1 MNTLLKRSITAVVYG
16 IVVLGCALGGKITFP
31 VLGLLFIII
40 SMLEFLQMSE
50 KQGLRPLR
58 IYTIFTGIAVFAIT
72 YSWANGLIEYH
83 YFLLLPLLFL
93 ALVSAELF
101 RNKLDSF
108 GNIAISLLAVIY
120 IALPVSLMSFLV
132 LPGDGTEY
140 DPRLLIYVIVQIWAF
155 DTGAYLSG
163 VSFGKHKLSPRLS
176 PNKSW
181 EGIAG
186 GVVFVILA
194 AVITSTFYKPFD
206 IPGMVIAAVLVA
218 IGSTLGDLAESMLK
232 RNAEVKDSGSL
243 LPGHGGLLDRID
255 SLLFVVPLL
264 YVFIWLYK

>member
-16 IVVLGCALGGKITFP
+16 IVVLGCALGGKFTFP

-40 SMLEFLQMSE
+40 SMLEFLYMQE
-50 KQGLRPLR
+50 KQGLHPLKM
-58 IYTIFTGIAVFAIT
+58 YTIFTGAAIFAVTYTWAI
-72 YSWANGLIEYH
+72 GLIGNN
-83 YFLLLPLLFL
+83 YFVLLLLLFL
-93 ALVSAELF
+93 VLVSAELF
-101 RNKLDSF
+101 RNKVDPF
-108 GNIAISLLAVIY
+108 GNIAMSLLAVVY

-132 LPGDGTEY
+132 LPGNGAAY
-140 DPRLLIYVIVQIWAF
+140 DPRLFIYVVVQIWAF

-163 VSFGKHKLSPRLS
+163 VTFGRHKLSPRLS

-194 AVITSTFYKPFD
+194 AVITSTFYQPFD
-206 IPGMVIAAVLVA
+206 MPGMVIAAILVA
-218 IGSTLGDLAESMLK
+218 FGSTLGDLAESMLK
-232 RNAEVKDSGSL
+232 RSAEVKDSGTL

-264 YVFIWLYK
+264 YVFMRLYK